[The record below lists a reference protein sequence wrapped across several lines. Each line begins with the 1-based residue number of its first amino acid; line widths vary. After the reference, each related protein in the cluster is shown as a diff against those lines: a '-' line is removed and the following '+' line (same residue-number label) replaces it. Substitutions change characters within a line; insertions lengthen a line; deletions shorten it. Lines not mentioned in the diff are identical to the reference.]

1 MFRKFFLL
9 IIISFWGVVVLPVT
23 KQADATTPLT
33 AAVIQDLRNLVQLI
47 PYKNSKRPAR
57 KSDPMTPGD
66 RLSTGRSAL
75 ADLRFNDGSLARI
88 GEQAVFQFLPQR
100 RNFRLDD
107 GTVVLLIPPGRGQ
120 TRISTPNAAAAI
132 RGSALFVRYDPQTET
147 TIVGALTN
155 SGIQVSNK
163 DASRKQELK
172 AGQLI
177 VLVKGE
183 LKGLYD
189 FDLRTFYQ
197 TSTLVRDLNLTLK
210 NGIPSSDLAIA
221 SVQAETA
228 AAVAAQ
234 SPLTGQDVVVN
245 PPFIKPTTPPDL
257 PSNNI
262 TKNNSPAN
270 NIIETG
276 EVVTNAV
283 SSPTPKPSRSTP
295 TDPVTQPTNPPTTTT
310 SPIVTPPVTVTQPPV
325 PVTQPTTV
333 IPVTQPTVPVVTP
346 VTQPTVPVVT
356 PVTQPTVPV
365 VTPVAQPTVPV
376 VTPVTQPT
384 VPVVTPVA
392 QPTVPVVTPVTQPS
406 IPVVT
411 PVTQP
416 SVPVVTPVT
425 QPSVPVVTP
434 VTQPS
439 IPVVT
444 PVTQPSVPVTQ
455 PTQTVPQPASPSSV
469 PTPTTPTVP
478 QPASP
483 SSVPTPTTPTVPSTT
498 PVRPST

>member
-9 IIISFWGVVVLPVT
+9 IIISFWGVVVLPVP
-23 KQADATTPLT
+23 KQANATTPLT
-33 AAVIQDLRNLVQLI
+33 AAVIQDLRNLVQLM

-57 KSDPMTPGD
+57 KSDSMTPGD

-132 RGSALFVRYDPQTET
+132 RGSALFVRYDPETET

-234 SPLTGQDVVVN
+234 SPLTGQDVVEN
-245 PPFIKPTTPPDL
+245 PPFIKPTTSPDL

-262 TKNNSPAN
+262 TRDNSPVN
-270 NIIETG
+270 SFLETG
-276 EVVTNAV
+276 EVVPNAV
-283 SSPTPKPSRSTP
+283 SSPPSKPTRSTP

-325 PVTQPTTV
+325 PVTPAT
-333 IPVTQPTVPVVTP
+333 PTQPT
-346 VTQPTVPVVT
+346 
-356 PVTQPTVPV
+356 
-365 VTPVAQPTVPV
+365 
-376 VTPVTQPT
+376 
-384 VPVVTPVA
+384 
-392 QPTVPVVTPVTQPS
+392 
-406 IPVVT
+406 
-411 PVTQP
+411 VTQP

-425 QPSVPVVTP
+425 PTLPTVTQPSVPVVTP
-434 VTQPS
+434 VTPTLPTVTQPS
-439 IPVVT
+439 VPVVI
-444 PVTQPSVPVTQ
+444 PVTQPTVPVTQ